1 MTTIKD
7 VADLFAAE
15 GEGARKVIEELK
27 EGALDALAVAI
38 SEAPPKSD
46 NLGRYRFFKEELL
59 PLLMRLRDPGERRA
73 ALEDIAREQPK

>member
-46 NLGRYRFFKEELL
+46 NLGRYRFFRRSCC
-59 PLLMRLRDPGERRA
+59 PCSCASGTRASGGRRWRTSPGS
-73 ALEDIAREQPK
+73 